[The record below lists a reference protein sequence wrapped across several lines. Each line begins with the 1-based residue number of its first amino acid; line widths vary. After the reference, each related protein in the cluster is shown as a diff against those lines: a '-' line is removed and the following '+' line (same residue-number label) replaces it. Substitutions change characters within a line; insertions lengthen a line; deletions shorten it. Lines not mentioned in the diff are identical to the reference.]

1 MRVNDYSQERKQTI
15 KDIIN
20 IVKKEG
26 PIEKKAV
33 YKKLNCSSTLK
44 GLAWKDACL
53 MDGIYQINQTQF
65 SISEHAED
73 ILNSL

>member
-1 MRVNDYSQERKQTI
+1 MRTDNYSQERKQTI

-20 IVKKEG
+20 IVRREG
-26 PIEKKAV
+26 LIEKKAV
-33 YKKLNCSSTLK
+33 YKQLNCSPTLK
-44 GLAWKDACL
+44 GLAWKDVCL

-65 SISEHAED
+65 SISEHAEE